1 MRARVC
7 ACGCKEELLKE
18 DGAPDFSARRFFNAV
33 CRNKDKAARL
43 RAHREKHQKKARGK
57 ALGEAHTAE
66 KTTMPAV
73 FVTVRGVRMGARFAS
88 TLRELEALSASLEP
102 RSSALLIT
110 SRHGTGSR
118 SALSTQ
124 RKKKAPVSFAGSS
137 RGCVARPRKRAR
149 R

>member
-18 DGAPDFSARRFFNAV
+18 DGTPDFSARRFFNAT

-57 ALGEAHTAE
+57 ALGEAHAAE

-88 TLRELEALSASLEP
+88 TLRELEALSASSEQGCL
-102 RSSALLIT
+102 RSPAS
-110 SRHGTGSR
+110 SKSGTRSR
-118 SALSTQ
+118 SVSIT
-124 RKKKAPVSFAGSS
+124 KVPVRSAGSS
-137 RGCVARPRKRAR
+137 RGCVASRRKRAR